1 MNIIEEVLLVES
13 RMSDAKKKFGN
24 LNMYDWQLL
33 DKLDPSDNHKYLMWL
48 AREYDK
54 GPKSDAFSPKV
65 KETLNHFHRYPE
77 KYNERDI
84 NQYNSLKDLVKAS
97 QEAQQNISKR
107 EQKRTG
113 AKKVYEDDSYLVVVP
128 TTHEASCFYG
138 AGTKWCTASSDRDG
152 HFNNYSRKG
161 MLLYIL
167 NKNLPETDPL
177 YKVALYKAYSGGKEL
192 YYDATDQE
200 ISDIKAAL
208 TPDLERTTQVTYDVM
223 KGAWSEARK
232 GHNYGDP
239 RVEALVQMLNLTDE
253 EVDDIVEEEYAHYGI
268 PSFQYGD
275 EEYAVATD
283 SEADEAHY
291 EYVENLIDDIGYDG
305 FGQSIDWYIDGD
317 DVAEDWRSSIEEW
330 VYDDPESYL
339 DEDDKQY
346 FDQDIFDNLVEKQ
359 EELKEYEERVKKLY
373 DNDSTSWARDEK
385 KIEQLEGEAEEVEIE
400 IEELES
406 NLEDSRDWSDEQKED
421 YIESYLQDIKDD
433 PVNYLKNMGYG
444 DEEMERYIDR
454 EAFIQGVVDEGYRG
468 ENLSSYDGEEH
479 EEQTEDGTWYY
490 IYRTN

>member
-305 FGQSIDWYIDGD
+305 FGQSIDWYVDGD